1 VLLSRFYKAWETLYL
16 NVDAPG
22 AISANLH
29 SLGHTVCA
37 RPLFPLDE
45 DVTFTPRAQVF
56 KRSSEPVP
64 A

>member
-1 VLLSRFYKAWETLYL
+1 MLLSHFYKEWAALYL

-22 AISANLH
+22 ATSANLQ
-29 SLGHTVCA
+29 SLGHTVCT

-45 DVTFTPRAQVF
+45 DVTFTPRAQIF